1 MKWPLSRKISWVAM
15 LITCLAVLVASLIGV
30 WQQHKIARAQVVK
43 RLHILAE
50 ATAYS
55 LAAPSMFFDEEAAH
69 KALDALRVDPQVISA
84 KLLLADGR
92 TLAEYRSENWQVR
105 HTDFDFDVAVSWEEE
120 NLGKLQLSVDLSSL
134 KTLLQQ
140 QILFGFIAALVAWIF
155 AGILVQRFIHIIIRP
170 LQTLTQIAHDV
181 GVKGDYSLR
190 SPVIHSGDEVNQLT
204 VRFNAMLD
212 RIESQDR
219 QLRRQQEHLEQ
230 RVEERTSQ
238 LLKATETAEAAS
250 RAKSEFLAVMSHEIR
265 TPLNGILG
273 MTSLLL
279 DSPLDSKQKRF
290 ARVAR
295 RSGEDLLV
303 IINDILDFSKIE
315 AGKLDLD
322 PRPFHLNHLIE
333 DLAERYAPIAQ
344 GKGIE
349 LLCDTPLHNVSAVG
363 DSARLTQVLTN
374 LLSNAIKFTEHGEV
388 IISMNLVRD
397 DEHMLNLEFKVRDT
411 GIGISKEQQS
421 KLFSAFTQADSSMTR
436 KYGGTG
442 LGLVIS
448 QRLICL
454 MGGDI
459 EIQSSLGEGSEF
471 YFTLSLPKSEDFSAY
486 ELVEEFRKLKVLVVD
501 DNSTNCEILSHW
513 LHSWG
518 VVPSIAYSGKEAL
531 EILESY
537 DNQGII
543 FDLILTDWMMPKMD
557 GGELIDKI
565 RRQQNF
571 DAIPIVVL
579 SSTGMSG
586 SVDKTKNALSIQKP
600 IRQSELHNLLAGIAA
615 GEDAH
620 SKRVLVNKKLVEKTA
635 EKALEPLT
643 GRVLLAEDNPV
654 NQEVAMAM
662 LQRMGLFARVA
673 TNGDEALK
681 MLEQEP
687 YDLVLMDCQMPVMDG
702 FEATETIRKN
712 EAKTGAKPIPIIALT
727 ANAILGDREACLEKG
742 MDDYLSKPFMAQQLH
757 QLLNN
762 WLPKQDVLP
771 LNESL
776 ASEEVP
782 SQREKITIDQK
793 TLEQLKD
800 LGGGLLQRVIKLY
813 RSSSDTLVGTLEDA
827 AANNNPELLF
837 KTAHSLKNSSANLG
851 ITQLAGKCK
860 ELEAMGRTG
869 EIVDGP
875 QRVAEIKIMCAEALE
890 VLSEF
895 EEECSEDG

>member
-30 WQQHKIARAQVVK
+30 WQQHKIARSQVVK

-55 LAAPSMFFDEEAAH
+55 LAAPSMFFDEEAAN

-92 TLAEYRSENWQVR
+92 TLAEYRSDNWQVR
-105 HTDFDFDVAVSWEEE
+105 HTDFDFDVNVSWEEE
-120 NLGKLQLSVDLSSL
+120 ILGKLQLSVDLSSL
-134 KTLLQQ
+134 KTMLQQ
-140 QILFGFIAALVAWIF
+140 QILFGFIAALVAWVF

-190 SPVIHSGDEVNQLT
+190 SPIIHSGDEVNQLT

-219 QLRRQQEHLEQ
+219 QLRRQQEHLEH

-238 LLKATETAEAAS
+238 LLRATETAEAAS

-279 DSPLDSKQKRF
+279 DSSLDAKQKRF

-315 AGKLDLD
+315 AGKLELD

-349 LLCDTPLHNVSAVG
+349 LLCDTPLDNVSVIG

-374 LLSNAIKFTEHGEV
+374 LLSNAIKFTEEGEV
-388 IISMNLVRD
+388 IISMELQKDRAGLLTLD
-397 DEHMLNLEFKVRDT
+397 FKVRDT

-448 QRLICL
+448 QRLVSL

-459 EIQSSLGEGSEF
+459 KIHSTLGEGSEF
-471 YFTLSLPKSEDFSAY
+471 YFTLTMEKSEDFSSY

-518 VVPSIAYSGKEAL
+518 VVPSIVNSGKDAL
-531 EILESY
+531 EILGSY
-537 DNQGII
+537 GSQGIL

-565 RRQQNF
+565 RKQQNF
-571 DAIPIVVL
+571 DAVPIVVL

-586 SVDKTKNALSIQKP
+586 SVDKTKNAMSLQKP

-615 GEDAH
+615 GEESH
-620 SKRVLVNKKLVEKTA
+620 SKRALVTKKLVERTADKT
-635 EKALEPLT
+635 LDMLN

-662 LQRMGLFARVA
+662 LQRMGLDARVA
-673 TNGDEALK
+673 TNGEEALR
-681 MLEQEP
+681 MLDQESF
-687 YDLVLMDCQMPVMDG
+687 DLVLMDCQMPVMDG
-702 FEATETIRKN
+702 FEATETIRRK
-712 EAKTGAKPIPIIALT
+712 EASAGGKRIPIVALT

-757 QLLNN
+757 QMLER
-762 WLPKQDVLP
+762 WLPQHPTDLTSGGVL
-771 LNESL
+771 ETSVDIVGTGI
-776 ASEEVP
+776 S
-782 SQREKITIDQK
+782 IDQK
-793 TLEQLKD
+793 TLDQLKD
-800 LGGGLLQRVIKLY
+800 LGEGLLQRVIKLY
-813 RSSSDTLVGTLEDA
+813 RSSSTTLVASLDQAVEEGNAD
-827 AANNNPELLF
+827 LLF

-851 ITQLAGKCK
+851 ITQLANKCK
-860 ELEAMGRTG
+860 ELEVIGRSG
-869 EIVDGP
+869 N
-875 QRVAEIKIMCAEALE
+875 VANSGALVADVKVMCAEAM
-890 VLSEF
+890 VMLSEF
-895 EEECSEDG
+895 EEEGSQGG